1 MGGDAFRS
9 QFFKTFYRVREP
21 KWEKGHS
28 LLRPWPLM
36 VRNVQKLF
44 FTVMCTLSYL
54 VIIFGEIL
62 CQMAELL
69 GTGLLVY
76 KGQN

>member
-9 QFFKTFYRVREP
+9 QCYKTFYRVREP

-28 LLRPWPLM
+28 LLRLWPLM
-36 VRNVQKLF
+36 VRKAF